1 MRLAVISSVL
11 MALLVRPAYAQQDST
26 RPSTRATLS
35 GVVTDS
41 AGLPLA
47 NATVTIA
54 ALRLTA
60 PADDRGEY
68 RLTAIP
74 LGTLLANVL
83 GGFLMGLVI
92 GSIDQF
98 QTLPLEWRLALTT
111 GFLGGLTTFSTF
123 SGETL
128 NHLLRQQWGWAGAL
142 VFVHVA
148 GSILAALLGVV
159 VIRAIVP
166 Q

>member
-1 MRLAVISSVL
+1 MNLLSPIAVAGGAGIG
-11 MALLVRPAYAQQDST
+11 ALLRWI
-26 RPSTRATLS
+26 L
-35 GVVTDS
+35 
-41 AGLPLA
+41 GLGFDAVFP
-47 NATVTIA
+47 
-54 ALRLTA
+54 
-60 PADDRGEY
+60 
-68 RLTAIP
+68 AIP

-159 VIRAIVP
+159 VIRTIAH